1 MPAEGRGL
9 GSMSA
14 SYVTDIQEI
23 GMSLIPPVKVGKL
36 QTALH
41 TKAKN
46 SPGYRFYALYDK
58 LYRRDILEWAFLRCL
73 HNGGAPGV
81 DGQSFADIETYGEE
95 LWLDE
100 LTEELRNE
108 TYRPRPVRR
117 VFIPKGD
124 GKLRPLGIPCIKD
137 RVVQMAAVLVL
148 EPIFEADLE
157 PEQHAYRPERSALD
171 AVRQVE
177 RLLRTG
183 HTEVVDADL
192 SGYFDSIPHA
202 ELMKSVSRRISDGR
216 MLRLFK
222 MWLESPVEET
232 DAKGDRHRTTRN
244 KDLEMGTPQGSPI
257 SPLLSNLYMRR
268 FVKGWRTGGHERRL
282 DAHIVNYADDFV
294 ICCRGTADEAMT
306 VMRGMM
312 SKLKLTVNETKTRLC
327 RLPEETFNFLGY
339 TLGRNYDCRTGE
351 PYLGPRPSPQKI
363 ARIGRE
369 IHELTTRRTTGLE
382 VDERIRRINA
392 KLRGWSNDFRIG
404 TKSKAYRSIDTHVRQ
419 RVRQWLRAKFKVKGS
434 AKQRYPDGYLYQKL
448 GLVQLQ

>member
-1 MPAEGRGL
+1 
-9 GSMSA
+9 
-14 SYVTDIQEI
+14 VTDIQEI

-58 LYRRDILEWAFLRCL
+58 LYRKDILEWAFIRC
-73 HNGGAPGV
+73 HKNGGAPGV
-81 DGQSFADIETYGEE
+81 DGQSFADIEAYGEDQ
-95 LWLDE
+95 WLDE

-117 VFIPKGD
+117 VLIPKGD

-171 AVRQVE
+171 AVRQVD
-177 RLLRTG
+177 RLLLMG
-183 HTEVVDADL
+183 YTEVVDADL

-202 ELMKSVSRRISDGR
+202 ELLQSVSRRISDGR
-216 MLRLFK
+216 MLRLLK
-222 MWLESPVEET
+222 MWLETPVEEA
-232 DAKGDRHRTTRN
+232 DAKGNRHRTTRN
-244 KDLEMGTPQGSPI
+244 KDQGMGTPQGAPI
-257 SPLLSNLYMRR
+257 SPLLSNIYMRR
-268 FVKGWRTGGHERRL
+268 FLKGWKTGGHEKRL
-282 DAHIVNYADDFV
+282 AARIVNYADDFV

-327 RLPEETFNFLGY
+327 HLADETFDFLGY
-339 TLGRNYDCRTGE
+339 TLGRNYDCRTGKS
-351 PYLGPRPSPQKI
+351 YLGPRPSRKKI
-363 ARIGRE
+363 VRLCRE
-369 IHELTTRRTTGLE
+369 IGELTTRKSSGLAVE
-382 VDERIRRINA
+382 AQIGRINR
-392 KLRGWSNDFRIG
+392 KLRES
-404 TKSKAYRSIDTHVRQ
+404 HVRH
-419 RVRQWLRAKFKVKGS
+419 RVRQWLCVKFKVQGNGK
-434 AKQRYPDGYLYQKL
+434 KRFCDHQLHQKL
-448 GLVQLQ
+448 GLYQLQRT